1 MSIYYFFLK
10 LKEWRPLRG
19 LPALPRRL
27 PATSTGARGCQGG
40 GCESNRAG
48 GRAILAGAGR
58 GVASEIRGRGNE
70 KGQASLAGCLRRW
83 IKTNR
88 WRAARSALLRG
99 IHRTQALACRKKSKR
114 PDRVQAQSGLTAFR
128 TCFVAVGGIK
138 PERRENMRYG
148 QKKVKYHWRKLVNKP
163 ACAERVNVP
172 RPGREE
178 TSLKKH
184 PTIVATRPRSGQ
196 DAVRENGGPIFTN

>member
-27 PATSTGARGCQGG
+27 PATTKAAWEFPGG
-40 GCESNRAG
+40 VRVSNRAG
-48 GRAILAGAGR
+48 GHAMHAGAGR
-58 GVASEIRGRGNE
+58 GGANVSRGRGNE

-88 WRAARSALLRG
+88 WWAARSALLRV
-99 IHRTQALACRKKSKR
+99 ILRTQALACRIKSKR

-128 TCFVAVGGIK
+128 TCFVAVGCIK
-138 PERRENMRYG
+138 AERRENMRYG

-163 ACAERVNVP
+163 ACAERVIVP
-172 RPGREE
+172 RTGREE

-196 DAVRENGGPIFTN
+196 DAVRENGGPIFSI